1 MKKRWDYYANYSYA
15 AAHHIAYQLHV
26 DEMTATLAQLTGPDF
41 DIAALQVTGLQSM
54 GKSRL
59 EALGA
64 VIRLYR
70 STRER
75 AYARPD
81 HDEEL
86 TRR

>member
-1 MKKRWDYYANYSYA
+1 MTSTA
-15 AAHHIAYQLHV
+15 AFSLAHAHAVAYQLHV
-26 DEMTATLAQLTGPDF
+26 DEMTATLAQLAGENF
-41 DIAALQVTGLQSM
+41 DVAALQVSGLQYM

-70 STRER
+70 TIAEREWT
-75 AYARPD
+75 RPD

-86 TRR
+86 TRG